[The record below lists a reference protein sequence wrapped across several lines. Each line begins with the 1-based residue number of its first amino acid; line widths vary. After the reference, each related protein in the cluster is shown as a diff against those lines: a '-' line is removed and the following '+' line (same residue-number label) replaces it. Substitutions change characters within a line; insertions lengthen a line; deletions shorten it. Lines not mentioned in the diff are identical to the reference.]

1 MFISAASRFLR
12 LFITGVIPSTIL
24 CLLRF
29 VKDEVPDSG
38 ILFLSF
44 VVFTIL
50 VGFDAFR
57 FSVIFWKK
65 EDYFMGQL
73 LPFIIY
79 FLFAIM
85 VYGLSFPWLLN
96 ILFLPLRFFECFGV
110 KTIYSILIS
119 SGVLILIITVL
130 RCVGAY
136 IGKRDYEIFVM
147 ENTEV

>member
-1 MFISAASRFLR
+1 MFISATSRFLQ
-12 LFITGVIPSTIL
+12 LFVTGVIPSTIL
-24 CLLRF
+24 CVLRF
-29 VKDEVPDSG
+29 VKGEVPDSG

-44 VVFTIL
+44 VVFIIL
-50 VGFDAFR
+50 VGIDAFR

-65 EDYFMGQL
+65 EDYFIGQL

-85 VYGLSFPWLLN
+85 IYGLSSPWILN
-96 ILFLPLRFFECFGV
+96 VLFLPLRFFECFGV

-119 SGVLILIITVL
+119 GGVLILIITVL

-136 IGKRDYEIFVM
+136 IGKTEYEIFVM